1 MCIRDRPFPSI
12 KAFRPL
18 EVMESVTMAVPGC
31 SCSKIAEIKAMMRPQ
46 RARDGG
52 SRVEMQIAKWTAEG
66 AVKGEETLP
75 RCGSLQAMMTI

>member
-1 MCIRDRPFPSI
+1 
-12 KAFRPL
+12 
-18 EVMESVTMAVPGC
+18 
-31 SCSKIAEIKAMMRPQ
+31 MMRPQ

-75 RCGSLQAMMTI
+75 RCGSLQAMMMI